1 MLDYDNS
8 AFYYFALTL
17 LCMYLFPATFYLLK
31 DFYYAF
37 AVSDSGKG
45 RTSAE
50 RTKFNKGA
58 SGFAKLKKEGNI
70 YIRLGLL
77 LTAWLV
83 FFVILNSL
91 DTDAELSTFDP
102 FHILGIEH
110 GAEDN
115 VIKKAYRK
123 LSLKF
128 HPDKNIGS
136 KVAEEM
142 FMKIAKAYEALTDE
156 TSKANYEKYGNP
168 DGKQAL
174 EISIGLPRIILDNP
188 KVVLVLYLIGMVI
201 CIPLGVAVWYNNS
214 KLFGDK
220 NIQYETYSA
229 FYQMLKE
236 TSKMKNMPEILACS
250 AEFRELCEIRD
261 SEKVEISKLAGVM
274 ENQKLMLKPVYT
286 REKLPTVFKGNLLV
300 HMHVLRKTNELSPE
314 LRKGVDALIAMS
326 PEFID
331 SMVEIAYQRGWLET
345 TLQCIHFAQHM
356 KQGMF
361 KGQSAL
367 HQLPHLSDEAR
378 EEIAKES
385 EKKADVLS
393 DYINT
398 PNSEKK
404 GLDKLTAEQKLDVL
418 ETCRLL
424 PNRDLSINMFVE
436 EDEDDNEDD
445 EEGEQSD
452 APDGEV
458 GLDLLAGIHE
468 EDLVTLRITLVN
480 KNMSAIESKEN
491 DAIAPYFPTSCKE
504 SLWFILTNK
513 VEAGS
518 EMSAVIYA
526 KEKVPVAHK
535 ILDKKL
541 KKKEDDS
548 TKQTLQHEMKF
559 MAPKGVGEQEMQLY
573 IFSDTYI
580 GLDQAMPISFSV
592 RSKDELPEYVPHP
605 EDAELDNE
613 PTLFEQ
619 VMSANADEAD
629 SSDDEDD
636 APVPAKIAASA
647 KKTNVDDDS
656 ESEDSD

>member
-17 LCMYLFPATFYLLK
+17 LCMYIFPATYYLLQ
-31 DFYYAF
+31 DLYAAY

-50 RTKFNKGA
+50 KAKYKKGPT
-58 SGFAKLKKEGNI
+58 GFAKLQKQSGNV
-70 YIRLGLL
+70 YMRLGLL
-77 LTAWLV
+77 LTAWLI
-83 FFVILNSL
+83 FFVLLNSL

-102 FHILGIEH
+102 FHILGIEN

-123 LSLKF
+123 LSLKY

-156 TSKANYEKYGNP
+156 TSKQNYEKYGNP

-201 CIPLGVAVWYNNS
+201 CIPLGVGLWYNNS

-236 TSKMKNMPEILACS
+236 TSKIKNMPEILACS
-250 AEFRELCEIRD
+250 AEFRQLCEIRD
-261 SEKVEISKLAGVM
+261 SDKVEISKLAGIM
-274 ENQKLMLKPVYT
+274 ENQKLMQKPIYPK
-286 REKLPTVFKGNLLV
+286 EKLPTVFKGNLLV
-300 HMHVLRKTNELSPE
+300 HMYLLRRSDELSPE
-314 LRKGVDALIAMS
+314 LRKDLDAIISMS

-345 TLQCIHFAQHM
+345 TLQCIRFAQHI

-361 KGQSAL
+361 KGQDAL
-367 HQLPHLSDEAR
+367 QQIPHLSDEGR
-378 EEIAKES
+378 LEIAKEV
-385 EKKADVLS
+385 ENKADVLKTF
-393 DYINT
+393 IAT
-398 PNSEKK
+398 PDDEKK
-404 GLDKLTAEQKLDVL
+404 GLDKLTSEQKKDVL

-436 EDEDDNEDD
+436 EDDED
-445 EEGEQSD
+445 EEDAD
-452 APDGEV
+452 APAGE
-458 GLDLLAGIHE
+458 LDPELLAAIHE

-480 KNMSAIESKEN
+480 NSMTAKESKEN
-491 DAIAPYFPTSCKE
+491 DAIAPFFPTACRE

-518 EMSAVIYA
+518 EGSAVIYA
-526 KEKVPVAHK
+526 KEKVPDTHK

-541 KKKEDDS
+541 KKLEDDS
-548 TKQTLQHEMKF
+548 TKHTLQHEMKF
-559 MAPKGVGEQEMQLY
+559 MAPKGVGDQEMQLY

-580 GLDQAMPISFSV
+580 GLDKAMPISFSV

-636 APVPAKIAASA
+636 APAPTKTAAAAKMV
-647 KKTNVDDDS
+647 KDDKDDS
-656 ESEDSD
+656 ESEDDDSD